1 MLSEN
6 YILRVENLKKYFPV
20 RRGFLSMLLY
30 KERLFVK
37 AVDGISFNVKE
48 GEIFCLAGESGC
60 GKTTTARLILR
71 LIPPTSGKI
80 YYKGIDIVSLSKREL
95 RKVRQEIQMIFQDPY
110 QSLNPRSRVF
120 DIINEPLEI
129 NRRDLSFKEKQNLV
143 FKALEDVRLPPEE
156 YANKFPHELSGGE
169 RQRVAIARALVLN
182 PRLIVA
188 DEPVSMLDASIR
200 VGVLNLLLELRRRY
214 NLTMIYITHDL
225 AQVRYIGDDLAIMY
239 LGKIVELGGV
249 DEVMDNP
256 AHPYTQALLS
266 NVPIPDPTVKRRK
279 IMIKGEIPDPIN
291 LPSGCRFN
299 PRCLYA
305 DRICI
310 EKEPPL
316 IEIGRG
322 HFVACHHPLR

>member
-1 MLSEN
+1 MAEP
-6 YILRVENLKKYFPV
+6 ILKVENLKKYFPV
-20 RRGFLSMLLY
+20 RRGFISMLLGR
-30 KERLFVK
+30 ERLFVK
-37 AVDGISFNVKE
+37 AVDGISFQVKE

-95 RKVRQEIQMIFQDPY
+95 RKVRQEMQMIFQDPY
-110 QSLNPRSRVF
+110 QSLDPRSRVF

-129 NRRDLSFKEKQNLV
+129 NRRELSFKEKQNLV

-156 YANKFPHELSGGE
+156 YANKYPHELSGGE

-182 PRLIVA
+182 PKLIVA

-200 VGVLNLLLELRRRY
+200 VGILNLLLELRRKY
-214 NLTMIYITHDL
+214 NLTLLYITHDL

-239 LGKIVELGGV
+239 LGKIVELGKV
-249 DEVMDNP
+249 DEVMENP
-256 AHPYTQALLS
+256 MHPYTQALLS
-266 NVPIPDPTVKRRK
+266 NVPIPDPTIKRRK
-279 IMIKGEIPDPIN
+279 IMIKGEIPNPIN
-291 LPSGCRFN
+291 LPPGCRFH

-305 DRICI
+305 QSICK
-310 EKEPPL
+310 EKEPKL
-316 IEIGRG
+316 VKVNEN
-322 HFVACHHPLR
+322 HYVACHFPLK

>member
-1 MLSEN
+1 MSEK

-20 RRGFLSMLLY
+20 RRGFLSMLFY

-37 AVDGISFNVKE
+37 AVDGISFNVRE

-71 LIPPTSGKI
+71 LIPPTSGRI
-80 YYKGIDIVSLSKREL
+80 YYKGIDIVSLNKKEL
-95 RKVRQEIQMIFQDPY
+95 RKIRQEMQMIFQDPY
-110 QSLNPRSRVF
+110 QSLNPRNRVF
-120 DIINEPLEI
+120 DIVNEPLEI

-143 FKALEDVRLPPEE
+143 FKALEDVRLLPEE

-225 AQVRYIGDDLAIMY
+225 AQVRYIGDDIAVMY
-239 LGKIVELGGV
+239 LGKIVELGSV
-249 DEVMDNP
+249 DDVMDNP

-279 IMIKGEIPDPIN
+279 IMIKGEIPNPIN

-305 DRICI
+305 DRVCQ
-310 EKEPPL
+310 EMEPHL
-316 IEIGRG
+316 VEISRG
-322 HFVACHHPLR
+322 HYVACHHPLR

>member
-1 MLSEN
+1 MSGEYL
-6 YILRVENLKKYFPV
+6 LRVEDLRKYFPV
-20 RRGFLSMLLY
+20 RRGFLSLLLY
-30 KERLFVK
+30 REKMFVR

-48 GEIFCLAGESGC
+48 GRIFCLAGESGC

-71 LIPPTSGKI
+71 LIPPTHGKI
-80 YYKGIDIVSLSKREL
+80 YYRGTDIVRLGKREL
-95 RKVRQEIQMIFQDPY
+95 RRIRQEIQMIFQDPY

-129 NRRDLSFKEKQNLV
+129 NRRDLSFREKQNLV
-143 FKALEDVRLPPEE
+143 FKALEDVRLTPEDF
-156 YANKFPHELSGGE
+156 ANKFPHELSGGE
-169 RQRVAIARALVLN
+169 RQRVAIARSLVLN

-225 AQVRYIGDDLAIMY
+225 AQVRYIGDDIAIMY

-249 DEVMDNP
+249 DDVMDYSS
-256 AHPYTQALLS
+256 HPYTQALLS

-279 IMIKGEIPDPIN
+279 IMVKGEIPDPIN
-291 LPSGCRFN
+291 LPPGCRFN

-305 DRICI
+305 DRICR
-310 EKEPPL
+310 EEEPSL
-316 IEIGRG
+316 VDVGNG
-322 HFVACHHPLR
+322 HYVACHHPLR

>member
-316 IEIGRG
+316 IEISKG